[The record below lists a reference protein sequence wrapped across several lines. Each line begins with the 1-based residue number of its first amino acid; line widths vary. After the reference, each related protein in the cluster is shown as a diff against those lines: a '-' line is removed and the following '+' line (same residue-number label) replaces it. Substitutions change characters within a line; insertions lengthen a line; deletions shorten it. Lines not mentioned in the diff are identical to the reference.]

1 MDFMSG
7 LEKFGF
13 NASDMGD
20 IFADENG
27 GSSVRKTEVEKKE
40 VEELKETDFLFD
52 KSYTCVVCDKTFES
66 RTVKSAKVRRVGAD
80 RDLRPK
86 YLYIDPLKYEVVSCP
101 YCGYSA
107 PNKYFGHLSTLQIKF
122 VKESVCSKFQPSN
135 EKEPETY
142 SYSRALD
149 RYKLSLF
156 CTVAKKGKTSE
167 KAYSLLKMSWLCRG
181 KVEEMIKKGFAPDS
195 EEVLNVKKEER
206 YFYEQAY
213 EGLTKA
219 VASESFP
226 MCGMD
231 QNTMDLLLAQM
242 SFILGKY
249 EIASKLV
256 SRLLLSSTVTSNV
269 KDKAYDLKQEIIAV
283 LKGNK

>member
-1 MDFMSG
+1 
-7 LEKFGF
+7 
-13 NASDMGD
+13 
-20 IFADENG
+20 
-27 GSSVRKTEVEKKE
+27 
-40 VEELKETDFLFD
+40 
-52 KSYTCVVCDKTFES
+52 
-66 RTVKSAKVRRVGAD
+66 
-80 RDLRPK
+80 
-86 YLYIDPLKYEVVSCP
+86 
-101 YCGYSA
+101 
-107 PNKYFGHLSTLQIKF
+107 
-122 VKESVCSKFQPSN
+122 
-135 EKEPETY
+135 
-142 SYSRALD
+142 
-149 RYKLSLF
+149 
-156 CTVAKKGKTSE
+156 
-167 KAYSLLKMSWLCRG
+167 
-181 KVEEMIKKGFAPDS
+181 MIKKGFAPDS